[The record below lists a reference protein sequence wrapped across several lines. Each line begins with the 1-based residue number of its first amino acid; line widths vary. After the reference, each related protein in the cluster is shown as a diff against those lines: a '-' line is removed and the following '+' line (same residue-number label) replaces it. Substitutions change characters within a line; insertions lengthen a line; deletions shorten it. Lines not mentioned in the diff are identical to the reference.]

1 MANQPATTWH
11 YTLCADIFERRKIFS
26 RRKEMSPV
34 WNATKIENRSTL
46 HLREYRRVT
55 ERPSASSLKGITSYL
70 DYLLRSLKS
79 CLSTV
84 FESYAKTRTLPI
96 LQHCDLRAKQA
107 YKPWKSSV
115 FCFQNGVSFDKK
127 MNCIIGQLSIAYHKS
142 VVYNNCEERSKSNQ

>member
-11 YTLCADIFERRKIFS
+11 YTLCAEIFERRKIFS
-26 RRKEMSPV
+26 RRKEVSPV

-55 ERPSASSLKGITSYL
+55 ERPSASSLKGIASYL

-96 LQHCDLRAKQA
+96 LQHCERSKLINQENRLCF
-107 YKPWKSSV
+107 V
-115 FCFQNGVSFDKK
+115 FK
-127 MNCIIGQLSIAYHKS
+127 MGRVLIKNGQLSIAYHKS